1 MHDMWENLPPRKKSR
16 VRSPL
21 KISLTKSLTLIHHFT
36 RFCSNRS
43 VYAWTYA
50 PMQPHKI
57 DHESIRIH
65 PPWTPLIHHC
75 WSSSLI
81 SNLSFNQ
88 NHDPTPPH
96 KKSLPQS
103 VEHEKF
109 FHQFSHWNC
118 PGLGRAILCLGK
130 KHCRGSVACVFFF
143 LFFWLGKQ
151 LPTNY
156 PTVFFLEKMSNK
168 TNY

>member
-1 MHDMWENLPPRKKSR
+1 MHEMWEKLPPRKKSR
-16 VRSPL
+16 VRSPS
-21 KISLTKSLTLIHHFT
+21 KIFLTKSLTLIHHFT

-50 PMQPHKI
+50 PMQLHKI

-88 NHDPTPPH
+88 NHDPNPPA
-96 KKSLPQS
+96 KKIPLSICWTWEILPPILPLKLPWPRKGDS
-103 VEHEKF
+103 PPREK
-109 FHQFSHWNC
+109 N
-118 PGLGRAILCLGK
+118 
-130 KHCRGSVACVFFF
+130 CRGSVACVFFF
-143 LFFWLGKQ
+143 FFFGWENNFQ
-151 LPTNY
+151 QTIQQ
-156 PTVFFLEKMSNK
+156 FFFFEMSNK